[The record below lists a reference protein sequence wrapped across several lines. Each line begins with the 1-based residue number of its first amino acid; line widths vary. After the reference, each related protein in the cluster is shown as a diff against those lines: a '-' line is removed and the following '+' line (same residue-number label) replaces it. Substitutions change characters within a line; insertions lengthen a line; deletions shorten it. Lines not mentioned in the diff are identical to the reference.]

1 MYIVD
6 GLLRCNAILIILTD
20 FKMHSDFK
28 QYFAGEKT
36 ESDALESTLTSY
48 YVNCC
53 FHTFISF
60 DLKDVDS
67 VLETDGAA
75 CGR

>member
-1 MYIVD
+1 
-6 GLLRCNAILIILTD
+6 
-20 FKMHSDFK
+20 MHSDFK